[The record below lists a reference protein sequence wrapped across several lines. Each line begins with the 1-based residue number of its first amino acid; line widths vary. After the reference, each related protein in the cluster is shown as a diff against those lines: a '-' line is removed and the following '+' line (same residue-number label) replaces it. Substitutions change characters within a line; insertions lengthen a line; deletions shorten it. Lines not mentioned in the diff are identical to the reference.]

1 MRKIYFYDKYLFL
14 NNVSGIYRFYNR
26 VTQKSYIGRSN
37 NIYQRIGEHLRHA
50 HNKKDVCYNM
60 KFYVDLRKFNLEF
73 WEISCVY
80 NSSNLKEL
88 IEKEAY
94 FIKKFNTVENGYNTI
109 YETNSGPIRYGEDS
123 SNAKLTN
130 KEVYEIREAYNQI
143 EIPEKVYEK
152 YKHKLAYATFMN
164 IWRGYHYKNIH
175 TDVYTKENKEIYK
188 NRGNKNKV
196 YNKGL
201 YDNTISHVMDIRE
214 KFLEEK
220 LSSNQVYQLHSELNR
235 NTFNDIWYRR
245 TFKEIAPEGYYK
257 KLKSG
262 RKYIK

>member
-94 FIKKFNTVENGYNTI
+94 FIKKFNTVE
-109 YETNSGPIRYGEDS
+109 IR
-123 SNAKLTN
+123 LP
-130 KEVYEIREAYNQI
+130 Q
-143 EIPEKVYEK
+143 
-152 YKHKLAYATFMN
+152 
-164 IWRGYHYKNIH
+164 
-175 TDVYTKENKEIYK
+175 
-188 NRGNKNKV
+188 
-196 YNKGL
+196 
-201 YDNTISHVMDIRE
+201 SHW
-214 KFLEEK
+214 L
-220 LSSNQVYQLHSELNR
+220 
-235 NTFNDIWYRR
+235 
-245 TFKEIAPEGYYK
+245 
-257 KLKSG
+257 
-262 RKYIK
+262 